1 MSTWKTPSATL
12 VVSLSLA
19 GVAAP
24 ATVEAQTVDPPQQA
38 ASAEPAPVSS
48 AVPPSVES
56 RPAPPPPVET
66 KKPEDKPLVRVYG
79 IVKPTVVV
87 GNGLES
93 FGNPNYVAP
102 TAAANPLFLADPDAV
117 GLSFQAQQTRLG
129 VAVGE
134 GTPVKGQVE
143 VDFVDFGKSSPAQ
156 ATTLRV
162 RQAFV
167 DWSPA
172 EGHKLTLGQL
182 WDLFSP
188 LNTHTYNLVGGLFQS
203 GNSGFV
209 RHQLMY
215 VANLGGVEVGAA
227 LGLVSQNVTA
237 ILNNVEYSRTPTL
250 ALRASYRA
258 EKTAWVGASLIGTR
272 LTFDANLETE
282 EARTALG
289 GNLFAE
295 VTSGPLNVRAEA
307 YGGQNLANLGLL
319 TLGQG
324 YRTNDVTEVGGW
336 VSGKLSFLETHAV
349 HLVAGVAM
357 VSSTDDMLLGY
368 TPGTPATD
376 GAPATNPARVGG
388 NGPGIERNVTLRGGY
403 AFAPIKALSIVLEP
417 SLMLTRH
424 KLDPAASAQTEPSR
438 LGWGVETGAL
448 YQF

>member
-24 ATVEAQTVDPPQQA
+24 ATGRAQTADPPPQA
-38 ASAEPAPVSS
+38 AAAEAAPAEAPR
-48 AVPPSVES
+48 AA
-56 RPAPPPPVET
+56 PAPPPVEQ

-102 TAAANPLFLADPDAV
+102 AAAANPLFLPDPDAV
-117 GLSFQAQQTRLG
+117 GLSFQAQQTRIG

-134 GTPVKGQVE
+134 GTPVRAQVE
-143 VDFVDFGKSSPAQ
+143 VDLVDFAKSSPAQ
-156 ATTLRV
+156 AMSLRV

-167 DWSPA
+167 EWSPA
-172 EGHKLTLGQL
+172 DGHKLTLGQL
-182 WDLFSP
+182 WDVFSP
-188 LNTHTYNLVGGLFQS
+188 LNTHTYNIVGGLFQS

-209 RHQLMY
+209 RHQFIYL
-215 VANLGGVEVGAA
+215 ANLGNVELGAA

-237 ILNNVEYSRTPTL
+237 ILNNVEYSRTPTA

-258 EKTAWVGASLIGTR
+258 EKTAWVGASLIGTQ
-272 LTFDANLETE
+272 LTFDANQPTE
-282 EARTALG
+282 EGRLALG

-295 VTSGPLNVRAEA
+295 LTAGSLNVRAEA
-307 YGGQNLANLGLL
+307 YGGQNLANLGAL
-319 TLGQG
+319 TLAQG
-324 YRTNDVTEVGGW
+324 YRTTDVTEVGGW
-336 VSGKLSFLETHAV
+336 VSGKLTFLDKHSV
-349 HLVAGVAM
+349 HLVAGAAVVA
-357 VSSTDDMLLGY
+357 STDALRIGY
-368 TPGTPATD
+368 TPGTPAAGDVPGT
-376 GAPATNPARVGG
+376 APARAAG

-403 AFAPIKALSIVLEP
+403 AFAPLKGLSIVVEP

-424 KLDPAASAQTEPSR
+424 KLDEAAAAQVDADR
-438 LGWGVETGAL
+438 VGWGVETGAL
-448 YQF
+448 YSF

>member
-24 ATVEAQTVDPPQQA
+24 ATALAQAADPPEQA
-38 ASAEPAPVSS
+38 APVEPAP
-48 AVPPSVES
+48 APPSGAEP
-56 RPAPPPPVET
+56 RPAPPPVER
-66 KKPEDKPLVRVYG
+66 KAPDDKPLIRLYG
-79 IVKPTVVV
+79 IIKPTIVV

-93 FGNPNYVAP
+93 YGSPNYVAP
-102 TAAANPLFLADPDAV
+102 TAAVNPLFLADPDAV
-117 GLSFQAQQTRLG
+117 GLSFQAQQTRVG

-134 GTPVKGQVE
+134 GTPVKGQIE
-143 VDFVDFGKSSPAQ
+143 VDFVDLSKSSPAQ
-156 ATTLRV
+156 ATSIRV

-172 EGHKLTLGQL
+172 DGHKLTLGQT

-188 LNTHTYNLVGGLFQS
+188 LNTHTYNLVGALFQS

-215 VANLGGVEVGAA
+215 VASLGRVEVGAA
-227 LGLVSQNVTA
+227 LGLVGQNVTA
-237 ILNNVEYSRTPTL
+237 LLNNVEYSRTPTV

-258 EKTAWVGASLIGTR
+258 DKSAWVGASVIGTR
-272 LTFDANLETE
+272 LTFDANQESE
-282 EARTALG
+282 AARTAFG

-295 VTSGPLNVRAEA
+295 LTAGALNVRAEA
-307 YGGQNLANLGLL
+307 YAGQNLANLGLL

-324 YRTNDVTEVGGW
+324 YRTDDVAEVGGW
-336 VSGKLSFLETHAV
+336 VSGKLTFLDAHAV
-349 HLVAGVAM
+349 HLVAGVAA
-357 VSSTDDMLLGY
+357 VQSTDEMLLGY
-368 TPGTPATD
+368 TPGTPAT
-376 GAPATNPARVGG
+376 GAAPATAPVRVGG
-388 NGPGIERNVTLRGGY
+388 NGPGIERNVTLRAGY
-403 AFAPIKALSIVLEP
+403 AFAPMKGLSFVVEP

-424 KLDPAASAQTEPSR
+424 KLDPADAAELDADR
-438 LGWGVETGAL
+438 LGWGVEAGGL

>member
-1 MSTWKTPSATL
+1 MSTWKTPSAYL

-24 ATVEAQTVDPPQQA
+24 ATGRAQTADPLQQA
-38 ASAEPAPVSS
+38 APAEPAPV
-48 AVPPSVES
+48 VEP
-56 RPAPPPPVET
+56 RPAAPPPPVEQ

-79 IVKPTVVV
+79 IIKPTIVV

-93 FGNPNYVAP
+93 FGNPNYAAP
-102 TAAANPLFLADPDAV
+102 TAAVNPLFLADPDAV

-134 GTPVKGQVE
+134 GTPVKGQLE

-156 ATTLRV
+156 ATSLRL

-209 RHQLMY
+209 RHQFMY
-215 VANLGGVEVGAA
+215 VANLGSVEVGAA

-237 ILNNVEYSRTPTL
+237 ILNNVEYSRTPTF

-258 EKTAWVGASLIGTR
+258 EKTAWVGASLIGTQ
-272 LTFDANLETE
+272 LTFDANQPTE
-282 EARTALG
+282 KGRLSAG

-295 VTSGPLNVRAEA
+295 VTSGALNVRAEA

-324 YRTNDVTEVGGW
+324 YRTNDVAEVGGW
-336 VSGKLSFLETHAV
+336 VSGKLTFDSHSV
-349 HLVAGVAM
+349 HLVAGAATVL
-357 VSSTDDMLLGY
+357 STDEMLLGY
-368 TPGTPATD
+368 TPGAPATD
-376 GAPATNPARVGG
+376 AAPATAPVRAGG

-403 AFAPIKALSIVLEP
+403 AFAPMKGLSIVLEP

-424 KLDPAASAQTEPSR
+424 KLDPAAAAQTDADR
-438 LGWGVETGAL
+438 VGWGVETGGL